1 MSDNN
6 EELTFS
12 FSDDG
17 KEYKVDDLSDEHKL
31 IYNKVML
38 INRQK
43 NEIVSNA
50 NFEVEKLDILAKHY
64 SDLLKEAVEV
74 VIESYDYMN
83 LKDISKIS
91 YKLSVCVHG
100 NRVVNGCEN
109 CICEFLNSRVEEIET
124 YER

>member
-12 FSDDG
+12 FSDDD
-17 KEYKVDDLSDEHKL
+17 KEYKVSDLSEEHRL
-31 IYNKVML
+31 VYDKVML

-64 SDLLKEAVEV
+64 SSLLKEAVEPKKKVEV
-74 VIESYDYMN
+74 V
-83 LKDISKIS
+83 K
-91 YKLSVCVHG
+91 
-100 NRVVNGCEN
+100 
-109 CICEFLNSRVEEIET
+109 
-124 YER
+124 